1 MSTKRTIAI
10 VEQEIKDLIT
20 AYNDANMEENLSF
33 MREINGKLDET
44 EKEYAKLSML
54 TIFRELSETDQPMY
68 EAIKRYSYGVIKHKD
83 NVDKETNIA
92 TREIVYKDKQIDLV
106 KFEDYCTEKK
116 IDTVPD
122 KNWRY
127 AIQKFNQLLCLRAA
141 KELGVKTS
149 PIKQSFYMNKVAKEI
164 DMGATP
170 TSNTAMLKQLQTII
184 DKMLYA
190 EGEHGNIYKATS
202 KDVAYLN
209 MLYTKKGKTIL
220 SIATA
225 KHGFLN
231 ALVMDVLH
239 KAVCKKDYSI
249 ECKLEKN
256 S

>member
-1 MSTKRTIAI
+1 MSKKRTIAI
-10 VEQEIKDLIT
+10 VEQEIKDLVT
-20 AYNDANMEENLSF
+20 AYNDANMEENLSS

-54 TIFRELSETDQPMY
+54 TIFDELSKTEQPMY
-68 EAIKRYSYGVIKHKD
+68 EAIKRYSYGVIKHRD

-92 TREIVYKDKQIDLV
+92 TREVVYKDKQIDLV
-106 KFEDYCTEKK
+106 KFEDYCKEKK
-116 IDTVPD
+116 INIAPSND
-122 KNWRY
+122 WRY

-141 KELGVKTS
+141 KELGVKS
-149 PIKQSFYMNKVAKEI
+149 NPIKESFYMNKIAKSIE
-164 DMGATP
+164 MGETP
-170 TSNTAMLKQLQTII
+170 TSNTAMLKQLQFII
-184 DKMLYA
+184 DKMLYT
-190 EGEHGNIYKATS
+190 EGEHGNIYKASS

-256 S
+256 N

>member
-1 MSTKRTIAI
+1 MSKKRTIAI
-10 VEQEIKDLIT
+10 VEQEIKDLVT
-20 AYNDANMEENLSF
+20 AYNDANMEENLSS

-54 TIFRELSETDQPMY
+54 TTFDE
-68 EAIKRYSYGVIKHKD
+68 
-83 NVDKETNIA
+83 
-92 TREIVYKDKQIDLV
+92 LV
-106 KFEDYCTEKK
+106 KTEK
-116 IDTVPD
+116 IDIAPSND
-122 KNWRY
+122 WRY

-141 KELGVKTS
+141 KELGVKS
-149 PIKQSFYMNKVAKEI
+149 NPIKKSFYMNKIAKSIE
-164 DMGATP
+164 MGETP
-170 TSNTAMLKQLQTII
+170 TSNTAMLKQLQFII
-184 DKMLYA
+184 DKMLYT
-190 EGEHGNIYKATS
+190 EGEHGNIYKASS

-256 S
+256 N